1 MNSFDDN
8 EKVQK
13 IIKYVKYIIPLIIV
27 LVLIFILFK
36 GTNYSA
42 LEEKLIEATKKCY
55 LDGKC
60 DTNYITL
67 QDLYDKGYLKK
78 QTDPL
83 TKKYYDP
90 ESKIIKENEKI
101 TLKLS

>member
-1 MNSFDDN
+1 MN
-8 EKVQK
+8 K
-13 IIKYVKYIIPLIIV
+13 IIVPGTIIIIILMIGIPTYINVRKDHEQKMTSVVNKRI
-27 LVLIFILFK
+27 
-36 GTNYSA
+36 
-42 LEEKLIEATKKCY
+42 IEATKKCY

-101 TLKLS
+101 TLTLS